1 MQLGRGRPSSSSRS
15 KQCEAKIGA
24 GAAEL
29 LAAVH
34 LPTLSKRLLPLGSNE
49 GLPRLAPRLHAVHK
63 GFDMK
68 QVKLGS
74 QGLVVS
80 AEGLGCMGMSAF
92 YGPSDEQENLSTLA
106 RAIELGITF
115 FDTAEIYGPFK
126 NEVLLAKAFAGKRNK
141 VLIATKVGSEISDSG
156 ERGQVNGTPAY
167 IKKAI
172 DRSLKHLNSD
182 YVDLYYLHRIDPKVA
197 IEESIGALKDLVEAG
212 KVRYIGVSE
221 ASAATIR
228 KAHAVHPLTAVQTE
242 YSLFERSPETNDVL
256 KTVRELGIGFVSYSP
271 LGRGFL
277 TGRLNNVSEL
287 ADDDFR
293 KTLFP
298 RLAAE
303 NIAQNQTIVE
313 RITAVAAQKGVTP
326 GQIALAWTIAQGTT
340 PIPGTRRIKYLE
352 ENAAAADITLTA
364 SDLKALDAAA
374 PVGAAAGDRYAPAGM
389 ASLNH

>member
-1 MQLGRGRPSSSSRS
+1 M
-15 KQCEAKIGA
+15 
-24 GAAEL
+24 L
-29 LAAVH
+29 LAVVQV
-34 LPTLSKRLLPLGSNE
+34 PTLRMNATITAWIERGIASPASHGGTSFTKDFE
-49 GLPRLAPRLHAVHK
+49 
-63 GFDMK
+63 MK

-126 NEVLLAKAFAGKRNK
+126 NEVLLAKAFSGKRDK
-141 VLIATKVGSEISDSG
+141 VLIATKVGSEVSDNG

-167 IKKAI
+167 IRTAI
-172 DRSLKHLNSD
+172 DRSLRHLNTD

-197 IEESIGALKDLVEAG
+197 IEESIGALKELVQAG

-221 ASAATIR
+221 AAAATIR
-228 KAHAVHPLTAVQTE
+228 RAHAVHPLTAVQTE
-242 YSLFERSPETNDVL
+242 YSLFERSPETNEVL

-277 TGRLNNVSEL
+277 TGRLTSTEDL
-287 ADDDFR
+287 APDDFR
-293 KTLFP
+293 RAAFP
-298 RLAAE
+298 RLQAE
-303 NIAQNQTIVE
+303 NLQQNKALVD
-313 RITAVAAQKGVTP
+313 RITAVATDKGVTP

-352 ENAAAADITLTA
+352 ENAAAADIALTA
-364 SDLKALDAAA
+364 ADLKALDQAA
-374 PVGAAAGDRYAPAGM
+374 PVGAAAGNRYADAGM

>member
-1 MQLGRGRPSSSSRS
+1 
-15 KQCEAKIGA
+15 
-24 GAAEL
+24 
-29 LAAVH
+29 
-34 LPTLSKRLLPLGSNE
+34 
-49 GLPRLAPRLHAVHK
+49 
-63 GFDMK
+63 MK

-106 RAIELGITF
+106 RAIELGVTF

-126 NEVLLAKAFAGKRNK
+126 NEILLAKAFAGKRDK
-141 VLIATKVGSEISDSG
+141 VLIATKVGSEVSDSG

-172 DRSLKHLNSD
+172 DRSLKHLNTD
-182 YVDLYYLHRIDPKVA
+182 YVDLYYLHRIDPKVE
-197 IEESIGALKDLVEAG
+197 IEETIGALKDLVQAG

-221 ASAATIR
+221 AAPATIR
-228 KAHAVHPLTAVQTE
+228 RAHAVHPLTALQTE
-242 YSLFERSPETNDVL
+242 YSLFERSPEANDVL

-277 TGRLNNVSEL
+277 TGRLANPKDMP
-287 ADDDFR
+287 ADDFR
-293 KTLFP
+293 RVAFP
-298 RLAAE
+298 RLAEE
-303 NIAQNQTIVE
+303 NIAQNQGIVD
-313 RITAVAAQKGVTP
+313 RITAIATQKGVTP

-352 ENAAAADITLTA
+352 ENVAAAEITLTA
-364 SDLKALDAAA
+364 ADLKALDEAA
-374 PVGAAAGDRYAPAGM
+374 PVGAAAGTRYSEAGM